1 MTLDCK
7 CKECQYRIALATMFD
22 IHVWKEDCDRY
33 ETDYCGN
40 VELKEGT
47 DLKNMELKL
56 SL

>member
-1 MTLDCK
+1 MAQAVSGRRMTLDCK

-40 VELKEGT
+40 VELKEGI
-47 DLKNMELKL
+47 D
-56 SL
+56 

>member
-33 ETDYCGN
+33 ETDYC
-40 VELKEGT
+40 VSIKLKEDGIEAEFM
-47 DLKNMELKL
+47 KE
-56 SL
+56 